1 MSTTDLKTSGPVI
14 GIFASDKGPGD
25 PERASL
31 MSQAGTLLAKRGA
44 RLLCL
49 WESGAAPLPLMT
61 AARQVGGAV
70 SILADEDLVLPPTLA
85 GVPVRVMPDRA
96 ARHALM
102 ATEAQVFVA
111 LPGSLGSSAAL
122 FGSWTAGKG
131 KGRPVVMLNRHKAFE
146 VVKGFAGDVLS
157 HAVSGYDR
165 NVQFADSVEDLWNKV
180 SWVLEKR

>member
-1 MSTTDLKTSGPVI
+1 M
-14 GIFASDKGPGD
+14 
-25 PERASL
+25 
-31 MSQAGTLLAKRGA
+31 
-44 RLLCL
+44 
-49 WESGAAPLPLMT
+49 
-61 AARQVGGAV
+61 
-70 SILADEDLVLPPTLA
+70 ADEDLVLPPTLA

-131 KGRPVVMLNRHKAFE
+131 TGRPVVM
-146 VVKGFAGDVLS
+146 KGFAGDVLS